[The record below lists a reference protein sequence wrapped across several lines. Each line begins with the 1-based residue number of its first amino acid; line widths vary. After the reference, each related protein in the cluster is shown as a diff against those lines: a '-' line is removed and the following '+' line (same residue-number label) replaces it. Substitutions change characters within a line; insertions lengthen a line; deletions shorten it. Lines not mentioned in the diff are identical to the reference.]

1 MTSSTKFENYFH
13 VFRDIIRAM
22 HSSTSLKEV
31 LNVVVTKSADVLDA
45 KGALLRI
52 LNKGTNQFDVR
63 AAWGL
68 GERYLSKGPVTTE
81 KLLSDPTELH
91 KVKIIT
97 NIWHAPRVEYPQE
110 AWNEGIRM
118 MIDVP
123 LTVTEQVIGL
133 IRIYLTEQ
141 RGFSD
146 DELDFIITV
155 AEQCACIIERVQLM
169 ENQQARFDHLATQMD
184 KMSSLGRMAAG
195 IAHEINNPLTGIL
208 LYSSNMSKKVSAGS
222 PLDEGLNII
231 IQETQRCKTIIQGLL
246 EFARDREPQT
256 VSANVNDIMEKALG
270 IVDNEFR
277 LRHVTKKVQLAD
289 RMVETMLDENQIEQ
303 VFINLLLNALH
314 AVEENGSVTVKSGMD
329 ADKETVRVEIIDNG
343 CGITV
348 KDIKKF
354 SNPFTPLKQKEP
366 GSDWRLVTASSRIMR
381 ATYGSLAYLEKSL
394 VFQLSFRSGLRI
406 PAKEEIMKALCILV
420 IDDESVICDACRLI
434 LSEKGHAVDHCL
446 TGKAGLLTIEGG
458 TYDLILLDMKLPDV
472 DGMEILKAV
481 RKKEPAPF
489 VIVMTGYSTMSN
501 ALQAMK
507 LGAADYLAKP
517 FTDDELVD
525 AVEKLCANQ

>member
-52 LNKGTNQFDVR
+52 LNKETNQFDVR

-97 NIWHAPRVEYPQE
+97 DIWHAPRVEYPQE

-123 LTVTEQVIGL
+123 LAVKEQMVGL
-133 IRIYLTEQ
+133 IRIYITEQ
-141 RGFSD
+141 RGFTD

-155 AEQCACIIERVQLM
+155 AEQCACIIQRVQLM
-169 ENQQARFDHLATQMD
+169 ENQQARFDHLASQMD

-195 IAHEINNPLTGIL
+195 IAHEINNPLAGIL
-208 LYSSNMSKKVSAGS
+208 LYSSNMSKKVSPESSLG
-222 PLDEGLNII
+222 EGLNII

-246 EFARDREPQT
+246 EFARDREPQM
-256 VSANVNDIMEKALG
+256 VLANVNDIMEKALG

-277 LRHVTKKVQLAD
+277 LRHVTKNVQLAGG
-289 RMVETMLDENQIEQ
+289 MITTMLDGNQIEQ
-303 VFINLLLNALH
+303 VFINLLLNAVH
-314 AVEENGSVTVKSGMD
+314 AVEGNGIVTVKSAVD
-329 ADKETVRVEIIDNG
+329 LEQEKVRVEISDNG
-343 CGITV
+343 CGV
-348 KDIKKF
+348 AENDIKKIF
-354 SNPFTPLKQKEP
+354 EPF
-366 GSDWRLVTASSRIMR
+366 
-381 ATYGSLAYLEKSL
+381 
-394 VFQLSFRSGLRI
+394 
-406 PAKEEIMKALCILV
+406 
-420 IDDESVICDACRLI
+420 
-434 LSEKGHAVDHCL
+434 
-446 TGKAGLLTIEGG
+446 
-458 TYDLILLDMKLPDV
+458 
-472 DGMEILKAV
+472 
-481 RKKEPAPF
+481 
-489 VIVMTGYSTMSN
+489 YSTKN
-501 ALQAMK
+501 K
-507 LGAADYLAKP
+507 GTGLGLAVSYGIVKNHQGDIRVFSMP
-517 FTDDELVD
+517 GKITRFTVELPIRTQNFNTRGD
-525 AVEKLCANQ
+525 HESAQHPGP